1 MSARVSLASASGFSS
16 LPRPPSRAR
25 RGSSVPPPV
34 SVIDQV
40 LQKPFYNG
48 IALCCQ
54 DIFLHSKFAPTQ
66 VFLDQLAETVGI
78 FDLRKRTLPGRVW
91 PSSSTLHC
99 FEWCWDWWSTQRA
112 NHRNKDHQDG
122 QITRFGP
129 RRLMAGVRSW
139 EGGHILEFICGHYI
153 QTIRICL
160 TILQFI
166 LFCLNQYMA
175 TLKVKGKSGGDPKKG
190 QRGGGGEAALGE
202 RGLEGEG

>member
-40 LQKPFYNG
+40 LQ
-48 IALCCQ
+48 ALLQQCCIMSQ
-54 DIFLHSKFAPTQ
+54 RYLLTFMIHTDRCSWTSWQ
-66 VFLDQLAETVGI
+66 RRLA
-78 FDLRKRTLPGRVW
+78 
-91 PSSSTLHC
+91 SSTWGNGLFRAGSGLVVHC

-122 QITRFGP
+122 QINRFGP

-139 EGGHILEFICGHYI
+139 EGGHILEFICRHYI
-153 QTIRICL
+153 QAIRIC
-160 TILQFI
+160 I
-166 LFCLNQYMA
+166 
-175 TLKVKGKSGGDPKKG
+175 KV
-190 QRGGGGEAALGE
+190 
-202 RGLEGEG
+202 